1 MTCSWKSWESFRS
14 KWGSQNDSESISR
27 ATRMLLYWLR
37 IWAHSYLEILPSSSW
52 VLRTIPRQ
60 PYFLHGPD
68 LFRFLWLET
77 VSMPK
82 PIGSPLYVMDRDNV
96 LRTEQTAQGGSDGR
110 KWQMLRIWSDIMT
123 VLEVMQ
129 KKIPCICC
137 LLFDT
142 HHSFIVR
149 SRHLNFFRTVNLEF
163 KPRILYTCKEKHKIW
178 AGVITNLKNLRSF
191 ITSCSH
197 LKIYVSSQESNEMQH
212 SEVKW
217 SFLMCQDSHVDFFFS
232 LTSRKQS
239 QRNMM
244 QPSH

>member
-1 MTCSWKSWESFRS
+1 
-14 KWGSQNDSESISR
+14 
-27 ATRMLLYWLR
+27 MLLYWLR

-60 PYFLHGPD
+60 PYFLHGPE

-110 KWQMLRIWSDIMT
+110 NWRVLRIWSDIMT

-129 KKIPCICC
+129 KKKFLVFAACYLTLII
-137 LLFDT
+137 
-142 HHSFIVR
+142 SFIVR
-149 SRHLNFFRTVNLEF
+149 SRPLNFFRTVNLEF

-178 AGVITNLKNLRSF
+178 AGVMTNLKNLRSF

-197 LKIYVSSQESNEMQH
+197 LKIYVS
-212 SEVKW
+212 
-217 SFLMCQDSHVDFFFS
+217 
-232 LTSRKQS
+232 RKQWS
-239 QRNMM
+239 AAFWGEMEL
-244 QPSH
+244 SDVSG